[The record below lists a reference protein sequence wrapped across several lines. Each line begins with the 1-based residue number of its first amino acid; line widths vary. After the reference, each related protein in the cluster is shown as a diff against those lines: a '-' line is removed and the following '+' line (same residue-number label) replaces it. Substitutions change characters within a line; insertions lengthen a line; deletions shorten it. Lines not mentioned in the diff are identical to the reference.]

1 MDSILNLHSKPASA
15 VDVLRSPDATLTLQV
30 LGIVG
35 FALLTAAGS
44 QVRLYVWEIPFTL
57 QTLAVYGSGLFLGWR
72 SGLLAQL
79 LYLSIGLFL
88 PVFAGPE
95 FGITFLLTGVTVG
108 YLIGF
113 PLAAMVAGFVS
124 KKWNGSIG
132 SFLSLLS
139 GSVVLFTVGV
149 TWLHYAAGHSS
160 WFHSI
165 DIGWLRFIG
174 VDLAK
179 ILLVSMIYTGTR
191 RFTRK

>member
-44 QVRLYVWEIPFTL
+44 QVRLYVWEVPFTL

-165 DIGWLRFIG
+165 DIGWLRFVG

>member
-1 MDSILNLHSKPASA
+1 MDSILNLHSKRSCA
-15 VDVLRSPDATLTLQV
+15 VDVLRSRDATVTLQV
-30 LGIVG
+30 IGIVG

-44 QVRLYVWEIPFTL
+44 QIRLYVWEIPFTL

-72 SGLLAQL
+72 NGFLAQI

-88 PVFAGPE
+88 PVYAGPE

-113 PLAAMVAGFVS
+113 PLAALVSGYVS
-124 KKWNGSIG
+124 KTWNGPIG
-132 SFLSLLS
+132 SFLSVLS
-139 GSVVLFTVGV
+139 GSVVLFTLGV
-149 TWLHYAAGHSS
+149 TWLHYVAGHTS

-165 DIGWLRFIG
+165 DIGWLRFVG
-174 VDLAK
+174 VDMAK

-191 RFTRK
+191 RLTMK

>member
-44 QVRLYVWEIPFTL
+44 QVRLYVWEVPFTL

-139 GSVVLFTVGV
+139 GSVVLFTMGV

-165 DIGWLRFIG
+165 DIGWLRFVG

>member
-124 KKWNGSIG
+124 KTWNGSIG

-139 GSVVLFTVGV
+139 GSVVLFTMGV

-165 DIGWLRFIG
+165 DVGWLRFVG

>member
-124 KKWNGSIG
+124 KTWNGSIG

-139 GSVVLFTVGV
+139 GSVVLFTMGV
-149 TWLHYAAGHSS
+149 TWLHYAAGHTS

-165 DIGWLRFIG
+165 DVGWLRFVG

>member
-44 QVRLYVWEIPFTL
+44 QVRLYVWEVPFTL

-124 KKWNGSIG
+124 KTWNGSIG

-165 DIGWLRFIG
+165 DIGWLRFVG

>member
-44 QVRLYVWEIPFTL
+44 QVRLYVWEVPFTL

-124 KKWNGSIG
+124 KTWNGSIG

-139 GSVVLFTVGV
+139 GSVVLFTMGV
-149 TWLHYAAGHSS
+149 TWLHYAAGHTS

-165 DIGWLRFIG
+165 DVGWLRFVG